1 MNNITYTHRTILLSI
16 KPEFVKQIFAGTKR
30 YEFRRRLPKEEVGK
44 LVIYATNPVKQVMGE
59 IKLEGLLSG
68 TPDYIWEITKEEA
81 GITQSRFRQYFKD
94 TTVAY
99 AYVLRE
105 ITVYDNPKSLQDLG
119 ILNAPQSFVY
129 I

>member
-59 IKLEGLLSG
+59 IKL
-68 TPDYIWEITKEEA
+68 
-81 GITQSRFRQYFKD
+81 
-94 TTVAY
+94 
-99 AYVLRE
+99 
-105 ITVYDNPKSLQDLG
+105 N
-119 ILNAPQSFVY
+119 
-129 I
+129 